1 MRIVK
6 AYVYSRVSSMQ
17 QVDAF
22 GLDRQIS
29 TVLDFL
35 ENAKLP
41 AELGYRLD
49 PSNYEVLESDKGL
62 SGYKGHNFTKGS
74 LGQFKR
80 RVEAGEITEGC
91 LLIES
96 VDRFSRKQGYD
107 AIDEF
112 TFLIKRNIDIVEVET
127 GQIYSYKL
135 DHRLSTLST
144 SIERAYM
151 ESKRKARISQK
162 SWRNRKETS
171 VKEGVALNNNTPDWL
186 SLSDDK
192 KTYEIDSCKVV
203 TIIKIF
209 ELYRDGVG
217 VTDIVQ
223 QLNESGERY
232 NGKGWNTVKVYNK
245 LRDRRLNGYLVG
257 KYQIMTRKDN
267 ESVSD
272 TERRVLENIKIKK
285 EANDNAKRIYPIV
298 IDDELFTKVQSMMD
312 KNSLSK
318 KQRSTT
324 SKQRN
329 LFNGL
334 TKCHECGSP
343 MIVQSM
349 TNGGQYLRCYRQ
361 RTKDEKCNSKMLRYF
376 ESERVLL
383 EHIKGLNL
391 DELYGDKKHNQSL
404 DSLKSTLSDINEK
417 ITLLNE
423 KIKSANDEDE
433 LFAIMSFKRKRM
445 AEKDEVITRINSL
458 ENESEVVRL
467 VYDYD
472 IEKIVNQDNTVLR
485 RKTNEHISKIISSIK
500 CLRRDS
506 GYIGAY
512 YMFDIEYHKDVLK
525 HLLITDSSGNLVS
538 EITIT
543 QQNNERTYRVRED
556 GNTVFKIE
564 SNGIAWSLH
573 ASRKKTIDDLLH
585 YMYMMMVRREPEG
598 FDYVLNEDMIEWI
611 D

>member
-1 MRIVK
+1 
-6 AYVYSRVSSMQ
+6 MQ

-162 SWRNRKETS
+162 SWRNRKEMS

-192 KTYEIDSCKVV
+192 KNYEIDSSKVV

-376 ESERVLL
+376 ESERILL

-391 DELYGDKKHNQSL
+391 DEVYGDKKHNQSL
-404 DSLKSTLSDINEK
+404 DSLKSSLFDINEK

-433 LFAIMSFKRKRM
+433 LFAIMSFKRKRI

-467 VYDYD
+467 IYDYD
-472 IEKIVNQDNTVLR
+472 IAKIVNQDNTVLR

-500 CLRRDS
+500 CLRMDS
-506 GYIGAY
+506 SYIGAY

-543 QQNNERTYRVRED
+543 QQNNERTYRVQED
-556 GNTVFKIE
+556 GNTVFKVE
-564 SNGIAWSLH
+564 SNGIVWSLH
-573 ASRKKTIDDLLH
+573 ASKKKTIDDLLH
-585 YMYMMMVRREPEG
+585 YMNMMMVGREPEG

>member
-41 AELGYRLD
+41 AELGYRLA

-192 KTYEIDSCKVV
+192 KTYEIDSSKVV

-391 DELYGDKKHNQSL
+391 DEVYGDKKHNQSL

-433 LFAIMSFKRKRM
+433 LFAIMSFKRKRI

-485 RKTNEHISKIISSIK
+485 RKTNEHISKIISSVK
-500 CLRRDS
+500 CLRMDS
-506 GYIGAY
+506 IYIGAY

-543 QQNNERTYRVRED
+543 QQNNERIYSVQED
-556 GNTVFKIE
+556 GNTVFKVE
-564 SNGIAWSLH
+564 SNGIVWSLH

-585 YMYMMMVRREPEG
+585 YMNIMMVGREPEG

>member
-1 MRIVK
+1 
-6 AYVYSRVSSMQ
+6 MQ

-162 SWRNRKETS
+162 SWRNRKEMS

-192 KTYEIDSCKVV
+192 KNYEIDSSKVV

-329 LFNGL
+329 LFNSL

-376 ESERVLL
+376 ESERILL

-391 DELYGDKKHNQSL
+391 DEVYGDKKHNQSL
-404 DSLKSTLSDINEK
+404 DSLKSSLFDINEK

-433 LFAIMSFKRKRM
+433 LFAIMSFKRKRI

-467 VYDYD
+467 IYDYD
-472 IEKIVNQDNTVLR
+472 IAKIVNQDNTVLR

-500 CLRRDS
+500 CLRMDS
-506 GYIGAY
+506 SYIGAY

-543 QQNNERTYRVRED
+543 QQNNERTYRVQED
-556 GNTVFKIE
+556 GNTVFKVE
-564 SNGIAWSLH
+564 SNGIVWSLH
-573 ASRKKTIDDLLH
+573 ASKKKTIDDLLH
-585 YMYMMMVRREPEG
+585 YMNMMMVGREPEG

>member
-1 MRIVK
+1 
-6 AYVYSRVSSMQ
+6 MQ

-96 VDRFSRKQGYD
+96 VDRFFRKQGYD

-192 KTYEIDSCKVV
+192 KTYEIDSSKVV

-391 DELYGDKKHNQSL
+391 DEVYGDKKHNQSL

-433 LFAIMSFKRKRM
+433 LFAIMSFKRKRI

-485 RKTNEHISKIISSIK
+485 RKTNEHISKIISSVK
-500 CLRRDS
+500 CLRMDS
-506 GYIGAY
+506 IYIGAY

-543 QQNNERTYRVRED
+543 QQNNERIYSVQED
-556 GNTVFKIE
+556 GNTVFKVE
-564 SNGIAWSLH
+564 SNGIVWSLH

-585 YMYMMMVRREPEG
+585 YMNIMMVGREPEG

>member
-192 KTYEIDSCKVV
+192 K
-203 TIIKIF
+203 
-209 ELYRDGVG
+209 
-217 VTDIVQ
+217 
-223 QLNESGERY
+223 
-232 NGKGWNTVKVYNK
+232 
-245 LRDRRLNGYLVG
+245 
-257 KYQIMTRKDN
+257 
-267 ESVSD
+267 
-272 TERRVLENIKIKK
+272 
-285 EANDNAKRIYPIV
+285 
-298 IDDELFTKVQSMMD
+298 
-312 KNSLSK
+312 
-318 KQRSTT
+318 
-324 SKQRN
+324 N
-329 LFNGL
+329 L
-334 TKCHECGSP
+334 
-343 MIVQSM
+343 
-349 TNGGQYLRCYRQ
+349 
-361 RTKDEKCNSKMLRYF
+361 
-376 ESERVLL
+376 
-383 EHIKGLNL
+383 
-391 DELYGDKKHNQSL
+391 
-404 DSLKSTLSDINEK
+404 
-417 ITLLNE
+417 
-423 KIKSANDEDE
+423 
-433 LFAIMSFKRKRM
+433 
-445 AEKDEVITRINSL
+445 
-458 ENESEVVRL
+458 
-467 VYDYD
+467 
-472 IEKIVNQDNTVLR
+472 
-485 RKTNEHISKIISSIK
+485 
-500 CLRRDS
+500 
-506 GYIGAY
+506 
-512 YMFDIEYHKDVLK
+512 
-525 HLLITDSSGNLVS
+525 
-538 EITIT
+538 
-543 QQNNERTYRVRED
+543 
-556 GNTVFKIE
+556 
-564 SNGIAWSLH
+564 
-573 ASRKKTIDDLLH
+573 
-585 YMYMMMVRREPEG
+585 
-598 FDYVLNEDMIEWI
+598 
-611 D
+611 

>member
-1 MRIVK
+1 
-6 AYVYSRVSSMQ
+6 MQ

-162 SWRNRKETS
+162 SWRNRKEMS

-192 KTYEIDSCKVV
+192 KNYEIDSSKVV

-285 EANDNAKRIYPIV
+285 EANDNAKRIYPVV

-376 ESERVLL
+376 ESERILL

-391 DELYGDKKHNQSL
+391 DEVYGDKKHNQSL
-404 DSLKSTLSDINEK
+404 DSLKSSLFDINEK

-433 LFAIMSFKRKRM
+433 LFAIMSFKKKRI

-467 VYDYD
+467 IYDYD
-472 IEKIVNQDNTVLR
+472 IAKIVNQDNTVLR

-500 CLRRDS
+500 CLRMDS
-506 GYIGAY
+506 SYIGAY

-543 QQNNERTYRVRED
+543 QQNNERTYRVQED
-556 GNTVFKIE
+556 GNTVFKVE
-564 SNGIAWSLH
+564 SNGIVWSLH
-573 ASRKKTIDDLLH
+573 ASKKKTIDDLLH
-585 YMYMMMVRREPEG
+585 YMNMMMVGREPEG